1 MTEDELT
8 LAVTGLLM
16 KEAEREFVVIAGS
29 NAPPLMP
36 RLAREVVRL
45 MRYAAEHAKVTTDL
59 TTTGRVHY
67 THFVP
72 GLPEDA

>member
-1 MTEDELT
+1 MTEVELI
-8 LAVTGLLM
+8 
-16 KEAEREFVVIAGS
+16 KEISERLGEYNVPG
-29 NAPPLMP
+29 
-36 RLAREVVRL
+36 LAREVVRL

-72 GLPEDA
+72 GLPEEP